1 MTAEIRAETMIGDN
15 EQKKD
20 LVFNLF
26 KLRGSGGHTPGSSNF
41 AYPNTHAYD
50 IPGS

>member
-1 MTAEIRAETMIGDN
+1 MTAAIRAGTIIGDD

-26 KLRGSGGHTPGSSNF
+26 KFSGGGGHTPGSSII
-41 AYPNTHAYD
+41 ACPKKYAYD